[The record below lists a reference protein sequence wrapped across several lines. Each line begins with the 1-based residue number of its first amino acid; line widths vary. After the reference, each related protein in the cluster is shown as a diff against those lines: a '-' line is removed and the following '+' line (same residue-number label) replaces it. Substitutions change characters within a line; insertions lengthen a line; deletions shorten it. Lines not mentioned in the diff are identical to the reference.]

1 MKKKFQIITTS
12 AICLTLLMGC
22 SANADASLS
31 TISTDEASIEKD
43 VSSSSSASYT
53 RAYNALLSYKQ
64 KDYQKET
71 VSTFNHS
78 LIPDD
83 NDLSTILENYALV
96 KESLS
101 YEDDNYDF
109 ITITL
114 CASIDELYSEQL
126 NDDVTFFIPLKRV
139 GNPVEP
145 LNDMEEKALASETLY
160 DFFFSADCVATYKLI
175 DSSITVEERDNVLKT
190 LQTELHSYVDQLE
203 TSDFT
208 DNNIQ
213 ELLLNKANEIV
224 DKMNIQKMQLTLDLN
239 NVSVASDKG
248 TEKEA

>member
-1 MKKKFQIITTS
+1 MTKKSKVITTS

-22 SANADASLS
+22 SANADTLLS
-31 TISTDEASIEKD
+31 STSTNESSIEKD
-43 VSSSSSASYT
+43 ISNFSSAPYT
-53 RAYNALLSYKQ
+53 RAYNTLLSYKQ

-78 LIPDD
+78 LISDD
-83 NDLSTILENYALV
+83 NDLSSILEDYALV
-96 KESLS
+96 TESLS

-114 CASIDELYSEQL
+114 CASINELYSEQL
-126 NDDVTFFIPLKRV
+126 NDNVTFFIPLKRA
-139 GNPVEP
+139 GNLIEP

-160 DFFFSADCVATYKLI
+160 DFFFSADCVATYKFI

-190 LQTELHSYVDQLE
+190 LQTELQSYVDQLE
-203 TSDFT
+203 ISDFT

-213 ELLLNKANEIV
+213 ELLLTKANEIV
-224 DKMNIQKMQLTLDLN
+224 DKMDIQIMQLSVDIN

-248 TEKEA
+248 TEKET